1 MVASV
6 AAVQPDDTRARL
18 IEAAGAVFA
27 EQGYRAATVREICA
41 RAGANVAAINYHF
54 RDKMGL
60 YVAVVRESMG
70 GPGDSRHLPLEGKA
84 PADALRLLIANM
96 VQRIVGAET
105 PAIHLRI
112 MSQELT
118 HPTEALARIA
128 EEVIGPNYALLR
140 GVVARVM
147 NLDPLHDSVRLCAH
161 SIIGQVVHYG
171 AGKPVIALLWPA
183 MKMTPRQI
191 EQIAKHITDFS
202 LAGIRAVNSSIAKD
216 NSGKRKT

>member
-1 MVASV
+1 
-6 AAVQPDDTRARL
+6 
-18 IEAAGAVFA
+18 
-27 EQGYRAATVREICA
+27 
-41 RAGANVAAINYHF
+41 
-54 RDKMGL
+54 MGL

-70 GPGDSRHLPLEGKA
+70 GPGDPRHLALEGKA
-84 PADALRLLIANM
+84 PTDALRSLLIRQDM

-140 GVVARVM
+140 GVVAAADE
-147 NLDPLHDSVRLCAH
+147 LSTPLHDSVRLCAH

-183 MKMTPRQI
+183 MKMTPRQV
-191 EQIAKHITDFS
+191 EQVAEHITDFS

-216 NSGKRKT
+216 KSGKRKT

>member
-1 MVASV
+1 M
-6 AAVQPDDTRARL
+6 AAAIAAIPLDDTRGRL

-27 EQGYRAATVREICA
+27 EHGYRAATVREICA

-70 GPGDSRHLPLEGKA
+70 GPGDPRHLALDGKA
-84 PADALRLLIANM
+84 PDEALRLLIGNM
-96 VQRIVGAET
+96 VQRIVGGET

-140 GVVARVM
+140 GVLGKVM
-147 NLDPLHDSVRLCAH
+147 NLDPLHDLVRLCAH

-171 AGKPVIALLWPA
+171 VGKPVIGLLWPA
-183 MKMTPRQI
+183 MKMKPRQVG
-191 EQIAKHITDFS
+191 QIARHISDFS
-202 LAGIRAVNSSIAKD
+202 LAGIRAVNSSIARDK
-216 NSGKRKT
+216 SGKRKT